1 MRRQQAGVSVPY
13 SVATRLRSQRHRLSV
28 VARTTSAAT
37 ASVTTYNSETFGPL
51 LATTALGRMA
61 KLPAQNGSI
70 ALVLVFLTTAL
81 ARALA
86 RLMLPG
92 PPPAAAS
99 APRETA
105 ALGGAGP

>member
-1 MRRQQAGVSVPY
+1 MRRQQARVSVPY

-28 VARTTSAAT
+28 VARTTSAAKHRLRR
-37 ASVTTYNSETFGPL
+37 TTLRPLVPCSRLLPSDAWRSCLLKTDPL
-51 LATTALGRMA
+51 L
-61 KLPAQNGSI
+61 SSW
-70 ALVLVFLTTAL
+70 VFLTTAL

-105 ALGGAGP
+105 ALGGAG